1 MRSDFG
7 KDVCGRATK
16 GRREDNTTWERGA
29 VLGDRRPRTVENGTR
44 SALVRELRGVL
55 KMSSGEVEDIE
66 TVEKSVD

>member
-29 VLGDRRPRTVENGTR
+29 VLGERRPRTAEEGTR
-44 SALVRELRGVL
+44 SALWRELRGVL
-55 KMSSGEVEDIE
+55 KMSNGEVEDIE
-66 TVEKSVD
+66 NII